1 MDSCAEEMWWRRGE
15 MKGIPPRKEDRRIKS
30 AQQLHRKNIKMLCHY
45 EKQLPKFVKGTTG
58 NNVRKPD

>member
-1 MDSCAEEMWWRRGE
+1 
-15 MKGIPPRKEDRRIKS
+15 MKGIPPSKEDRRVKS

-58 NNVRKPD
+58 NNVRKTD